1 MTESTIAGT
10 VASYYAALSAR
21 DVEAVSGLFAPHA
34 MAHLPVG
41 APPLEDAAALRA
53 WYEGV
58 LGLFI
63 ELSFEPH
70 SVFPA
75 GPAAAV
81 KWSAEGRDDRG
92 GKVSFEGID
101 VLEFDAEGHI
111 EMLMGFW
118 DPAAMIEEL
127 RT

>member
-1 MTESTIAGT
+1 MTESAIIGT
-10 VASYYAALSAR
+10 VDRYYAALSAR
-21 DVEAVSGLFAPHA
+21 DVDAVSALFAPHA

-41 APPLEDAAALRA
+41 APPLEDAAALRT

-58 LGLFI
+58 LSLFI
-63 ELSFEPH
+63 DLSFEPQ

-81 KWSAEGRDDRG
+81 KWLAEGRDDRG
-92 GKVSFEGID
+92 GQVTFEGID
-101 VLEFDAEGHI
+101 VLEFDAEARI

>member
-1 MTESTIAGT
+1 MTESTITGT
-10 VASYYAALSAR
+10 VDSYYAALSAR

-63 ELSFEPH
+63 DLSFEPQ

-81 KWSAEGRDDRG
+81 KWLAEGRDDRG
-92 GKVSFEGID
+92 GAVTFEGID
-101 VLEFDAEGHI
+101 VLEFDAEGRI
-111 EMLMGFW
+111 EVLMGFW
-118 DPAAMIEEL
+118 DPAAMIEDL